1 VLASQPDSARWTLPC
16 FLEDVCAR
24 HGPRIALRFEGG
36 DFTYDAVA
44 TQARGVARG
53 LLAGGLAKGARVAVS
68 MGNRP
73 EWVFAA
79 FGVALAGGIVVPLN
93 TLASPA
99 ETDHVLRHCDA
110 SVLLMQRRLGSRDFL
125 AELAERHPALEDA
138 SPGLL
143 RDPTLPHLRRV
154 VCLGQ
159 SERRG
164 AVEPWG
170 DFTWGGAGFPEGV
183 LDAAAAQVAPSDDG
197 VLLYSSGTTAHPK
210 GILHYQRAPVI
221 QSWRFAELMD
231 LDPEDRVFTAQP
243 FFWTAGFAMSMGATL
258 AAGARLVL
266 QELFAPGP
274 ALALIESERVTVV
287 HAFPHQEKALAEH
300 PDAAAR
306 DLRSVVKLRF
316 DSPLASRCGVRED
329 AWSMHASY
337 GLTET
342 FTLATAY
349 PARTSA
355 ALRRGNSGPPLDGTE
370 LRIVHPETG
379 ATLGPGEEGEIA
391 VRGLTLMRGYHR
403 VAPERVFDPEGFF
416 HTQDGGSLDAT
427 GVLHWTGRLS
437 GLIKTGGANVSPV
450 EVENALAEHPA
461 LMVGLVVGVP
471 HPSLGEIVVLCALA
485 ATAGPADETALRA
498 FLRERLAAYKVPRRV
513 LFFREDE
520 LVFTGNRKIQPA
532 ALRDTALRR
541 LEAERATVEGHRYGS
556 DGE

>member
-1 VLASQPDSARWTLPC
+1 MRARY
-16 FLEDVCAR
+16 
-24 HGPRIALRFEGG
+24 GPRVALRFEGT
-36 DFTYDAVA
+36 DFTYDALA
-44 TQARGVARG
+44 AEARSVARG

-79 FGVALAGGIVVPLN
+79 FGVALAGGIVVPMN

-99 ETDHVLRHCDA
+99 EADHVLRHSDA
-110 SVLLMQRRLGSRDFL
+110 AVLLLQRRLGSRDFL
-125 AELAERHPALEDA
+125 DELAERHPALEDA
-138 SPGLL
+138 APGRL
-143 RDPTLPHLRRV
+143 RDPALPHLRRI
-154 VCLGQ
+154 VCLGRG
-159 SERRG
+159 ERWG
-164 AVEPWG
+164 AVEPWA
-170 DFTWGGAGFPEGV
+170 DLTWEGAGFPDGV
-183 LDAAAAQVAPSDDG
+183 LDAASAQVTPSDDG

-210 GILHYQRAPVI
+210 GILHLQRAPVI

-231 LDPEDRVFTAQP
+231 LAPDDRIFTAQP

-258 AAGARLVL
+258 AAGAKLVL

-274 ALALIESERVTVV
+274 ALATIEAERITVL

-300 PDAAAR
+300 PDAATR
-306 DLRSVVKLRF
+306 DLRSVTKLRF
-316 DSPLASRCGVRED
+316 DSPLAARCGVTD
-329 AWSMHASY
+329 DVWSMHSSY

-349 PARTSA
+349 PARTPASV
-355 ALRRGNSGPPLDGTE
+355 RRGNSGPPLGGTE
-370 LRIVHPETG
+370 VRVVRPDTG
-379 ATLGPGEEGEIA
+379 ATLAPGEEGEIA

-403 VAPERVFDPEGFF
+403 VAPERVFDPDGFF
-416 HTQDGGSLDAT
+416 RTQDGGFLDAE

-450 EVENALAEHPA
+450 EVENALAEHPEVK
-461 LMVGLVVGVP
+461 VGLAVGVP

-485 ATAGPADETALRA
+485 ASGAVVDEAGLRA

-532 ALRDTALRR
+532 ALRETALRR
-541 LEAERATVEGHRYGS
+541 LEGEGAMVEGHRYGRDAS
-556 DGE
+556 

>member
-1 VLASQPDSARWTLPC
+1 
-16 FLEDVCAR
+16 
-24 HGPRIALRFEGG
+24 
-36 DFTYDAVA
+36 
-44 TQARGVARG
+44 
-53 LLAGGLAKGARVAVS
+53 
-68 MGNRP
+68 
-73 EWVFAA
+73 
-79 FGVALAGGIVVPLN
+79 
-93 TLASPA
+93 
-99 ETDHVLRHCDA
+99 
-110 SVLLMQRRLGSRDFL
+110 
-125 AELAERHPALEDA
+125 
-138 SPGLL
+138 
-143 RDPTLPHLRRV
+143 
-154 VCLGQ
+154 
-159 SERRG
+159 
-164 AVEPWG
+164 
-170 DFTWGGAGFPEGV
+170 
-183 LDAAAAQVAPSDDG
+183 
-197 VLLYSSGTTAHPK
+197 
-210 GILHYQRAPVI
+210 
-221 QSWRFAELMD
+221 
-231 LDPEDRVFTAQP
+231 
-243 FFWTAGFAMSMGATL
+243 
-258 AAGARLVL
+258 
-266 QELFAPGP
+266 
-274 ALALIESERVTVV
+274 
-287 HAFPHQEKALAEH
+287 
-300 PDAAAR
+300 
-306 DLRSVVKLRF
+306 
-316 DSPLASRCGVRED
+316 
-329 AWSMHASY
+329 MHASY